1 MSLTSALHI
10 GASGLLVN
18 QTALE
23 VTGNNL
29 ANAATEGY
37 SRQRVNLTPGTP
49 IDQGGGQFIGTG
61 VRVQEIA
68 RIVDDA
74 LNARLRFATSDYQG
88 ALADQNVLSQIEQI
102 HNSLSDGDLSSR
114 MSQFFNSFREL
125 ANSPTDPGLR
135 SLVISEGRSLAGY
148 LQGVNDD
155 LVGLRTQIDDSIRS
169 AVSEVDELLTR
180 IGNVNHQIAIAEA
193 GQGGANTLRD
203 ERDQLVDELSKFLD
217 ITTREQP
224 SGTVDVFSGSTPL
237 VLGTGSRGLD
247 VEFENLDGQLSIK
260 MRVRQD
266 GQVIEPR
273 SGTVGALVNARE
285 NDVNAAIATLDEFA
299 GGLIFEVNKVHAS
312 GQGETGFGSV
322 VSTYTAADSTVALN
336 DPTNLLPFVPNNGTF
351 SLHTVQQSTG
361 LRQTTQIDIDLDG
374 VGADT
379 TLDDLAAAIDAVANI
394 SATVG
399 ADGRLNISSDT
410 PDIKFSFSDDSSGA
424 LASLGINT
432 FFTGK
437 NATDIDVN
445 QRLIDDVSL
454 LAAGA
459 DHVTGD
465 NRTALALSEL
475 GSTAVDSLGGLSMQ
489 DYWTRHI
496 QDYAIRADSA
506 NQSVDASGIIAEGLL
521 TQKQSVSGVSL
532 DEEAVMMLKFQR
544 AFEANARF
552 VAVLDEM
559 TELLFRPLGA

>member
-37 SRQRVNLTPGTP
+37 TRQRVNLTPGTP
-49 IDQGGGQFIGTG
+49 IDQGNGQFIGTG

-114 MSQFFNSFREL
+114 MSQFFNAFREL

-247 VEFENLDGQLSIK
+247 VEFENLDGQLQIK

-312 GQGETGFGSV
+312 GQGEVGFGSV
-322 VSTYTAADSTVALN
+322 VSTYNAADSTVALN
-336 DPTNLLPFVPNNGTF
+336 DPANLLPFVPDNGTF

-379 TLDDLAAAIDAVANI
+379 TLDNLAAAIDAVANI

-410 PDIKFSFSDDSSGA
+410 PDIRFSFSDDSSGA
-424 LASLGINT
+424 LAALGINT

-437 NATDIDVN
+437 NATDLDVN

-459 DHVTGD
+459 DHVVGD

-475 GSTAVDSLGGLSMQ
+475 GGTAVDSLGGLSMA

-506 NQSVDASGIIAEGLL
+506 NQAVDASGIIAEGLL

-532 DEEAVMMLKFQR
+532 DEEAINMLQYQR
-544 AFEANARF
+544 AFQGAARF
-552 VAVLDEM
+552 ITVVDELTQTM
-559 TELLFRPLGA
+559 LNMIR

>member
-10 GASGLLVN
+10 GTTGLLVN

-49 IDQGGGQFIGTG
+49 IDQGNGQFIGTG

-74 LNARLRFATSDYQG
+74 LNGRLRFATSDYHG
-88 ALADQNVLSQIEQI
+88 SLADQNILSQIEQI
-102 HNSLSDGDLSSR
+102 HNSLTDDDLSSR
-114 MSQFFNSFREL
+114 VSQFFNSFREL

-135 SLVISEGRSLAGY
+135 SLVISEGRSIAEY
-148 LQGVNDD
+148 LQSVNDD

-169 AVSEVDELLTR
+169 AVSEVDDLLTR
-180 IGNVNHQIAIAEA
+180 IGNVNHQIAVAEA

-203 ERDQLVDELSKFLD
+203 TRDQLLDELSKFLD

-237 VLGTGSRGLD
+237 VLGSGSRGLD
-247 VEFENLDGQLSIK
+247 VEFENIDGQLEIK

-273 SGTVGALVNARE
+273 SGQIGALAAARE
-285 NDVNAAIATLDEFA
+285 NDVNGAVQTLDTFA
-299 GGLIFEVNKVHAS
+299 AGLIFEVNKVHAS
-312 GQGETGFGSV
+312 GQGEKGFSSV
-322 VSTYTAADSTVALN
+322 IGTYAAADSTVALN
-336 DPTNLLPFVPNNGTF
+336 DAAATLLPFTPNNGTF
-351 SLHTVQQSTG
+351 SIHTVQQSTG
-361 LRQTTQIDIDLDG
+361 LRTTTQIDVDLDG
-374 VGADT
+374 IGTDT
-379 TLDDLAAAIDAVANI
+379 SLDDLATAINAVANI
-394 SATVG
+394 TATVG

-410 PDIKFSFSDDSSGA
+410 ADIRFSFSDDTSGV
-424 LASLGINT
+424 LAALGINT

-437 NATDIDVN
+437 NATDMDVN

-459 DHVTGD
+459 DHVAGD
-465 NRTALALSEL
+465 NRTALTLSEL
-475 GSTAVDSLGGLSMQ
+475 GTTAADSLGGLSIQ
-489 DYWTRHI
+489 DYWTRHV

-506 NQSVDASGIIAEGLL
+506 NQSVEASGIIAEGLL

-532 DEEAVMMLKFQR
+532 DEEAINMLQYQR
-544 AFEANARF
+544 AFQGAARF
-552 VAVLDEM
+552 ITVVDELTQTM
-559 TELLFRPLGA
+559 LNMVR